1 MHPVSPA
8 RPRRTMSS
16 RRIVVPLMLALALF
30 AGACNSKS
38 VNTSPAPTP
47 AAATPT
53 SAGVATTAP
62 SASPAT
68 EPAACP
74 TSNTT
79 SFAKTKFVLH
89 AGLAFGAFHR
99 YLYKPFKAGTFTSGG
114 TAHKILVFAK
124 AGTAAL
130 FIKREIR
137 LSIEDVKASPL
148 LCKAIAAPLGSLSNT
163 ISGAVTKLKSGD
175 TSALTDAN
183 TAIASIEAQARQ
195 GGAAIAEVANA
206 HVG

>member
-1 MHPVSPA
+1 M
-8 RPRRTMSS
+8 TS
-16 RRIVVPLMLALALF
+16 RRILVPLMLALALF
-30 AGACNSKS
+30 AGGCNNKS
-38 VNTSPAPTP
+38 ATTSSAP
-47 AAATPT
+47 AASTPT

-62 SASPAT
+62 SASPAN
-68 EPAACP
+68 ESAACP

-114 TAHKILVFAK
+114 TAHKILVFGK
-124 AGTAAL
+124 AGAAAL

-137 LSIEDVKASPL
+137 LSIDDVKANPL
-148 LCKAIAAPLGSLSNT
+148 LCKAIAAPLRSLSDT
-163 ISGAVTKLKSGD
+163 IGGAVNKLKSGD

-183 TAIASIEAQARQ
+183 SAIAAIETQAGQ
-195 GGAAIAEVANA
+195 GGAAIAEDANA
-206 HVG
+206 QLG